1 MAVLSTYIIP
11 SRATHGLRGLS
22 RAFSVV
28 FAPLVFIQMAWMAH
42 AEIPKE
48 YQVKAVF
55 LFNFTQFIE
64 WPTNAFPDAQSPMTI
79 GVLGDDP
86 FGNFLEE
93 TVRGEKASGRPIIV
107 KHFQSVEN
115 LGNCQILYV
124 STSEAKRM
132 KTILAALK
140 GRKILAVSDLVEFA
154 QNGGAVR
161 FVTEQNKI
169 HFRINLEAAK
179 KAGLTISSKLLRLAE
194 IVEPGK
200 D

>member
-1 MAVLSTYIIP
+1 
-11 SRATHGLRGLS
+11 
-22 RAFSVV
+22 
-28 FAPLVFIQMAWMAH
+28 
-42 AEIPKE
+42 
-48 YQVKAVF
+48 
-55 LFNFTQFIE
+55 
-64 WPTNAFPDAQSPMTI
+64 
-79 GVLGDDP
+79 
-86 FGNFLEE
+86 
-93 TVRGEKASGRPIIV
+93 
-107 KHFQSVEN
+107 
-115 LGNCQILYV
+115 
-124 STSEAKRM
+124 M
-132 KTILAALK
+132 KTTLAALK